1 MNKEQIIQAV
11 ADARFDKKYSRS
23 ELASACGLSSNFI
36 RMFEKG
42 GNISVGNLIKILDN
56 LGLTI
61 SIINKQ
67 E

>member
-11 ADARFDKKYSRS
+11 ADARFEKHYSRA

-61 SIINKQ
+61 SITNKQ
-67 E
+67 Q